1 MKNIKNIEKSWE
13 NIGISNDF
21 LFGKVMQDPELCR
34 EMLQRILPDLE
45 IDHIEYPEPQKS
57 INPDLDA
64 KGIRLDIYV
73 RGSGGAAYVVEMQ
86 MADTKELPKRSR
98 YYQSVTDLQL
108 LDKGIHY
115 KKLAPIYTIF
125 ICLFDLYGE
134 GRHIYTFKHTCQED
148 KRIIMEDGAAAIFL
162 NAKGTMDDTSAE
174 LGRFLDYVDGRKTED
189 PYIDKLDEAV
199 KKAKMNRKWRREYMT
214 LYMRD
219 LENIEQGIEQEKIE
233 TIRRML
239 KMGISDLEMMAQ
251 VAGLSVDEVA
261 AIKDEEYAGC

>member
-1 MKNIKNIEKSWE
+1 
-13 NIGISNDF
+13 
-21 LFGKVMQDPELCR
+21 
-34 EMLQRILPDLE
+34 
-45 IDHIEYPEPQKS
+45 
-57 INPDLDA
+57 
-64 KGIRLDIYV
+64 
-73 RGSGGAAYVVEMQ
+73 

-148 KRIIMEDGAAAIFL
+148 KRILMEDGAAAIFL
-162 NAKGTMDDTSAE
+162 NAKGTMDDISAE
-174 LGRFLDYVDGRKTED
+174 LVRFLDYVDGRKTED

-199 KKAKMNRKWRREYMT
+199 KKAKMNRKWRQEYMT

-219 LENIEQGIEQEKIE
+219 LENIEQGIEQEKTE

-251 VAGLSVDEVA
+251 AAGLSVDEVVT
-261 AIKDEEYAGC
+261 IKDKEYAGC

>member
-1 MKNIKNIEKSWE
+1 
-13 NIGISNDF
+13 
-21 LFGKVMQDPELCR
+21 MQDPELCR

-125 ICLFDLYGE
+125 ICLFDQ
-134 GRHIYTFKHTCQED
+134 R
-148 KRIIMEDGAAAIFL
+148 A
-162 NAKGTMDDTSAE
+162 
-174 LGRFLDYVDGRKTED
+174 
-189 PYIDKLDEAV
+189 
-199 KKAKMNRKWRREYMT
+199 
-214 LYMRD
+214 
-219 LENIEQGIEQEKIE
+219 
-233 TIRRML
+233 
-239 KMGISDLEMMAQ
+239 
-251 VAGLSVDEVA
+251 
-261 AIKDEEYAGC
+261 